1 MRMSDWSSD
10 VCSSDLALFAI
21 QQTRRET
28 GTIKHH
34 LRLKNRKILGCR
46 RRSHLYIFKM
56 AQWRFS
62 YCRSLLILSA
72 SVVRDRKSVVEGKS
86 VYVRVD
92 LGGRR
97 IIKSQNRKQ
106 HRETHTA
113 SH

>member
-10 VCSSDLALFAI
+10 VCSSDLALFAT

-62 YCRSLLILSA
+62 YCRSLLILAA
-72 SVVRDRKSVVEGKS
+72 SVVRLYPASGTRYGYSNQHSSHILIPEIGRASCRTRVCQ
-86 VYVRVD
+86 YV
-92 LGGRR
+92 
-97 IIKSQNRKQ
+97 
-106 HRETHTA
+106 
-113 SH
+113 